1 MVLVIAA
8 YSPFAGGQGLRT
20 THYCLLEHIRY
31 SGRELGRVS
40 GLYRPVELWARLT
53 GRRVLRLIVMTISVL
68 IMWKPTE
75 LGSKNLPRGI
85 LFGAK
90 REDEIAARASGIN
103 TIAYKILALAV
114 GGLFVAMA
122 RGLMPTS

>member
-1 MVLVIAA
+1 
-8 YSPFAGGQGLRT
+8 
-20 THYCLLEHIRY
+20 
-31 SGRELGRVS
+31 
-40 GLYRPVELWARLT
+40 
-53 GRRVLRLIVMTISVL
+53 MTISVL